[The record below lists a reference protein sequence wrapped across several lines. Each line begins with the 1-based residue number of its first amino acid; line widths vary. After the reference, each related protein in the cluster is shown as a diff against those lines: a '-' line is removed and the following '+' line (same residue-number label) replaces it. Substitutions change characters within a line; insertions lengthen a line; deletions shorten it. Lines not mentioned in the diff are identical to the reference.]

1 MGVRRSF
8 REGIRL
14 FCREG
19 RARCR
24 GRWRAETLWTRW
36 SDSSCAVSGLILETE
51 FKRVGRGAAG
61 TIISS
66 QLLCRAGTRGL
77 RALTSAPGVLGEFRY
92 VDCDGNTF
100 SPCAL
105 GPKEAPPAAA
115 DPVRRPV
122 GHRDGGPGPPS
133 YDRHDHR

>member
-14 FCREG
+14 FCREAP
-19 RARCR
+19 RRCR
-24 GRWRAETLWTRW
+24 GRWTAETLWTRW

-51 FKRVGRGAAG
+51 FNRVGRRPPERLYCHKPSVGVE
-61 TIISS
+61 
-66 QLLCRAGTRGL
+66 RGDCGL
-77 RALTSAPGVLGEFRY
+77 SRPHLEFWGNFVY

-105 GPKEAPPAAA
+105 GPEEAPAAAA

-133 YDRHDHR
+133 YDRHGH